1 MTPPLLQA
9 VDLSKSYAG
18 RKAVDGISFQL
29 EAGQTLGLI
38 GPNGAGKS
46 TTVGMI
52 CGLLAP
58 DSGRITI
65 DGQTLAAGASAVKQ
79 KIGLVPQD
87 LALIDDMSATENLKL
102 FGALY
107 GLKGAPLKRRCD
119 EVLALVNLS
128 ERADDK
134 PCTFSGGM
142 KRRLN
147 IAAALLHD
155 PQLLILD
162 EPTVGVDPQSRNA
175 IFETLEAQKRLGR
188 SLIYTSH
195 YMEEVER
202 LADHIVIIDHGKLL
216 ANESPEA
223 LHQRLPAQAA
233 LTVTLCDSAKL
244 SVLDGLRTL
253 PGVTGIEAPAA
264 DELTLKV
271 LLEDGALAANVIH
284 WLVGQGCRPTHFATA
299 KTRLEDIFLTLT
311 GRSLRD

>member
-1 MTPPLLQA
+1 MAATLLNA
-9 VDLSKSYAG
+9 IDLSKSYAG

-46 TTVGMI
+46 TTVSMI
-52 CGLLAP
+52 CGLLRP
-58 DSGRITI
+58 DAGQVVL
-65 DGQTLAAGASAVKQ
+65 DGQKLEAGASHVKR

-87 LALIDDMSATENLKL
+87 LALIEELPALENLRL

-107 GLKGAPLKRRCD
+107 GLKGAPLKRRCE
-119 EVLALVNLS
+119 EVLALVDLS
-128 ERADDK
+128 ERAHDK
-134 PCTFSGGM
+134 PNTFSGGM

-175 IFETLEAQKRLGR
+175 IFDTLEAQKRLGR

-202 LADHIVIIDHGKLL
+202 LADHIVIIDHGRLL

-223 LHQRLPAQAA
+223 LHKRLPAQAA
-233 LTVTLCDSAKL
+233 LRVTLCDSAQL
-244 SVLDGLRTL
+244 SVLDGLRAL
-253 PGVTGIEAPAA
+253 PGVAGIEAPLAE
-264 DELTLKV
+264 ELTLKV
-271 LLEDGALAANVIH
+271 LLEDGAQAADVIH
-284 WLVGQGCRPTHFATA
+284 WLVEQGCRPQHFATA
-299 KTRLEDIFLTLT
+299 RTSLEDIFLTLT